1 MATMADIARTANV
14 SVSTVSYALSGKRPI
29 SADTRRRVLAAMDEA
44 GFRPHAAGRA
54 LASRRSRTV
63 GLLFPAVGKGVTELQ
78 LEFFTSA
85 AEAAGEH
92 GYAFILST
100 APSDDAE
107 VLRLSRDGI
116 VDGLILMEV
125 RRQDPRVAL
134 LRAEGVPFTLIGHCD
149 ENVGYSFVDLDFARA
164 LETAIA
170 HLAWLGHREVAF
182 VNTSAALLEAGYGP
196 AVRSLA
202 GFESALARFGLRG
215 HHVACEPTRDAG
227 LELTDH
233 LVAEFPAVTAVVSIN
248 REALGALVGRAYELG
263 VAIPGDLSVVGVL
276 SERLARLFSP
286 PLTTVDFPVAAMAR
300 LGTELLIRQL
310 EGGGAEPTQTMFD
323 GALAVRSSSGPA
335 PARASPV
342 LAAAAR

>member
-1 MATMADIARTANV
+1 MATMADIARAANV

-29 SADTRRRVLAAMDEA
+29 SAETRRRVLAALDA
-44 GFRPHAAGRA
+44 ADFRPHAAGRA

-85 AEAAGEH
+85 AETAGEH

-100 APSDDAE
+100 APNDDVE
-107 VLRLSRDGI
+107 VLRLSRDGL

-125 RRQDPRVAL
+125 RRHDPRVAL
-134 LRAEGVPFTLIGHCD
+134 LRAEGVPFSLIGHCD
-149 ENVGYSFVDLDFARA
+149 ENDGYPFVDLDFAAA
-164 LETAIA
+164 LETAVA
-170 HLAWLGHREVAF
+170 HLADLGHREIAF
-182 VNTSAALLEAGYGP
+182 VNASAGLIGSGYGP

-202 GFESALARFGLRG
+202 GFEAAIARFGLQG
-215 HHVACEPTRDAG
+215 HHFACEPTRDAG
-227 LELTDH
+227 QKLTDH
-233 LVAEFPAVTAVVSIN
+233 LVAEFPGVTAVVSIN
-248 REALGALVGRAYELG
+248 REALGGVVGRAYELG
-263 VAIPGDLSVVGVL
+263 VAIPADLSVVGIL

-310 EGGGAEPTQTMFD
+310 EGGAVDQTQTLFD
-323 GALAVRSSSGPA
+323 GALVVRRSSGPA
-335 PARASPV
+335 PAVRNSAD
-342 LAAAAR
+342 R